1 MKTDATDNSL
11 ESSTIPG
18 RDPVRAFSLH
28 DTPEFRGQSV
38 QEISSELALDAV
50 RDGNA
55 ENPGSINLPKPM
67 LDALTKEKKAMAAL
81 AAAQAAREAA
91 QVLVIEW
98 EGKISLLRQLQGQ
111 TDFIRSTVQAARAG
125 LAEERARFNRYLQSD
140 INQAIGSADFIAT
153 REAAFPILAAAET
166 AHADTLAAHIAEMLT
181 WGAAN
186 GVPADVLA
194 ELKTSG
200 GQN

>member
-1 MKTDATDNSL
+1 MNTADQNSL

-18 RDPVRAFSLH
+18 RDRVRAFSLH

-38 QEISSELALDAV
+38 DEISSELALDFV
-50 RDGNA
+50 RDGTAGNA
-55 ENPGSINLPKPM
+55 GSINLPKPI

-81 AAAQAAREAA
+81 AVAKAAREAA
-91 QVLVIEW
+91 QGLVIEW
-98 EGKISLLRQLQGQ
+98 EGKISELRQLQEHTG
-111 TDFIRSTVQAARAG
+111 FIRATVENAHAAFAQ
-125 LAEERARFNRYLQSD
+125 ERERFDRYLHED
-140 INQAIGSADFIAT
+140 MNRAIGAADFIAT

-166 AHADTLAAHIAEMLT
+166 AHADTLAAHIADMLT

-194 ELKTSG
+194 ELKTA
-200 GQN
+200 QN